1 MTTEEKIRA
10 NAQGVIHRFSSLSG
24 LHEQFGYNHE
34 SIRWIEGF
42 IEQQRSQGSVTPETT
57 ANLIQTIGSFLG
69 ECIIHSY
76 GGTWKQT
83 GDQWG
88 IFFDESN
95 AVFPFNK
102 VTKQFQNGLTSGDSI
117 LSFFELIGPVILKK
131 S

>member
-10 NAQGVIHRFSSLSG
+10 DAQLVLDRFSSLS
-24 LHEQFGYNHE
+24 EPQKQFGYNQE
-34 SIRWIEGF
+34 SLKCVEEF
-42 IEQQRSQGSVTPETT
+42 IEQQRSTADVTPDTI
-57 ANLIQTIGSFLG
+57 ANLIQILGSYLG

-76 GGTWKQT
+76 GGAWRQQD
-83 GDQWG
+83 DQWG

-102 VTKQFQNGLTSGDSI
+102 VSKQFQNGLAGGDSV

-131 S
+131 P